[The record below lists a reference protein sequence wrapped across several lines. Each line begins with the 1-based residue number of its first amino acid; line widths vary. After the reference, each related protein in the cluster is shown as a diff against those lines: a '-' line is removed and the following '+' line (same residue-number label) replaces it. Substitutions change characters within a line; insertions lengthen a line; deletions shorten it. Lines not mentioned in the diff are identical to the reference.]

1 MWSATPRLTMSTIV
15 SPLTCWPST
24 AWRTLSASAEF
35 THDEQGGLMRTV
47 ERKLMAQIA
56 VLVFALS
63 LVNGIAAGQG
73 AQPGSKPEAMA
84 KPAQTAKPAAA
95 GEKLDLNSAT
105 KDQLKELP
113 GIGDAYSQK
122 IIDGRP
128 YRTKL
133 DLVHKKIIPQATY
146 DKIKD
151 QVIAKQPKPSAT
163 TPK

>member
-1 MWSATPRLTMSTIV
+1 MKPI
-15 SPLTCWPST
+15 
-24 AWRTLSASAEF
+24 
-35 THDEQGGLMRTV
+35 

-63 LVNGIAAGQG
+63 LVSGLAAAQAAPAASG
-73 AQPGSKPEAMA
+73 ATA
-84 KPAQTAKPAAA
+84 TAKATD
-95 GEKLDLNSAT
+95 KLDINTAS

-133 DLVHKKIIPQATY
+133 DLVHKKIVPQATY

-151 QVIAKQPKPSAT
+151 MIIAKQPKMDKMAPA
-163 TPK
+163 PK

>member
-1 MWSATPRLTMSTIV
+1 MKLIGRRLIGRK
-15 SPLTCWPST
+15 LI
-24 AWRTLSASAEF
+24 
-35 THDEQGGLMRTV
+35 

-63 LVNGIAAGQG
+63 LVGSVPALHGAATST
-73 AQPGSKPEAMA
+73 AQ
-84 KPAQTAKPAAA
+84 AAA
-95 GEKLDLNSAT
+95 AAAATDKLDINTAT
-105 KDQLKELP
+105 KDQLKALP

-133 DLVHKKIIPQATY
+133 VLVQKKIIPQATY

-151 QVIAKQPKPSAT
+151 LIVAKQPKAAPA
-163 TPK
+163 PK